1 MSGLLEVKE
10 LAVHFPSAHGTI
22 KAIDGV
28 SLSLQEGE
36 TLGIAG
42 ESGSGKSMT
51 ALALLGLIPKPGK
64 VVHGEI
70 IFEGEN
76 LEQNSERQMRRLRG
90 RKLAMIL
97 QDPMTSLNPAFS
109 IGQQV
114 AESFA
119 IHHKLRRR
127 SKRTAVLDI
136 LGRVKIPAAE
146 DRIYDYPHQMSGG
159 MRQRVVGAIM
169 LSTSPK
175 LLIADEPTTALDVT
189 IQAQYLHLLAELQR
203 EFGFALIFVSHDL
216 AVVSAVCD
224 RLAIMYAGRIVEYGA
239 TEEVLARPS
248 HPYTHALLK
257 CLPKLQGVQE
267 RLVTIDGQPPDA
279 RAFPAGCRFAPR
291 CPRAQDRCQREYPGT
306 TDLTDRHEVNCFFP
320 VEYE

>member
-97 QDPMTSLNPAFS
+97 QDPMTSLNPAPFHRS
-109 IGQQV
+109 AGGRELRHPSQAGGDAPSGPPCSRTLWIFWAVSKSLQQRTG
-114 AESFA
+114 SMI
-119 IHHKLRRR
+119 IHIK
-127 SKRTAVLDI
+127 
-136 LGRVKIPAAE
+136 
-146 DRIYDYPHQMSGG
+146 
-159 MRQRVVGAIM
+159 
-169 LSTSPK
+169 
-175 LLIADEPTTALDVT
+175 
-189 IQAQYLHLLAELQR
+189 
-203 EFGFALIFVSHDL
+203 
-216 AVVSAVCD
+216 
-224 RLAIMYAGRIVEYGA
+224 
-239 TEEVLARPS
+239 
-248 HPYTHALLK
+248 
-257 CLPKLQGVQE
+257 
-267 RLVTIDGQPPDA
+267 
-279 RAFPAGCRFAPR
+279 
-291 CPRAQDRCQREYPGT
+291 
-306 TDLTDRHEVNCFFP
+306 
-320 VEYE
+320 